1 MAANVG
7 DSEVVLNRGGQPVVL
22 TTIHNMLKNP
32 REELGRSPMAGF
44 PCQCI
49 SVCRESARLTEN
61 PSWAAGT
68 FLASELW
75 G

>member
-32 REELGRSPMAGF
+32 REELGRSPMTGF
-44 PCQCI
+44 PWGGQCI

-61 PSWAAGT
+61 PSCPN
-68 FLASELW
+68 FSSL
-75 G
+75 